1 MNLFIDSS
9 FLLSI
14 IFEEEGSDECY
25 EIWNSGKVR
34 LGSILLSIESMNS
47 IRRAFGFVK
56 EKKVTSILKEKE
68 QFCEVMLSEV
78 SLRNIDST
86 IYEIIKYKKEIS
98 GCRSLD
104 AIHIATALDF
114 KRNSLSEIHICSTD
128 KRLRDVAKKV
138 GFSVLPKKIVVN

>member
-1 MNLFIDSS
+1 MILFIDSS

-14 IFEEEGSDECY
+14 LFEEEGSDECY

-34 LGSILLSIESMNS
+34 LGSILLPIESINS
-47 IRRAFGFVK
+47 IRRAFENIKSANSV
-56 EKKVTSILKEKE
+56 LKEKE
-68 QFCEVMLSEV
+68 KFCELMLSEV
-78 SLRNIDST
+78 SLRNVDSV
-86 IYEIIKYKKEIS
+86 IYEIVKSKKEIS

-138 GFSVLPKKIVVN
+138 GFSVLPKKIITS

>member
-86 IYEIIKYKKEIS
+86 IY
-98 GCRSLD
+98 GC
-104 AIHIATALDF
+104 I
-114 KRNSLSEIHICSTD
+114 
-128 KRLRDVAKKV
+128 
-138 GFSVLPKKIVVN
+138 